1 MSYDIRTLRV
11 VNVQTAIARLHLDS
25 IKSLLRSEW
34 LTPLKI
40 IIRKRYSLI
49 LCVARRQ
56 DIGARI
62 FIKGTPCPVSS
73 VTQKNL
79 CKYFQNG
86 DKCPHNRCHFWHIN
100 VAKLHK
106 HQEMK
111 HAVPMTDAETEKK
124 LDPIV
129 TDYMSGLLSKCG
141 WEPKD
146 LAFLRSIQIPFFW
159 YNHITEEY
167 YSVIEF
173 LKEQGLV
180 VLDVR
185 MGSKWDRILVDIR
198 NRPDLLEENADKFY
212 LQPIERFASLKK
224 IKHSWLC
231 VNSLRGHC
239 ECEDEDNCRRYHLP
253 IDQEEK
259 HAMLSGNSNDVTFS
273 NCGYQ
278 PMEVEVYE
286 FRYA

>member
-11 VNVQTAIARLHLDS
+11 VNVQTAIARLPSGSEDL
-25 IKSLLRSEW
+25 IKSSLRSQGLIPIE
-34 LTPLKI
+34 TRIRNGKTLK
-40 IIRKRYSLI
+40 
-49 LCVARRQ
+49 LCVASPNVEDYIYIESYR
-56 DIGARI
+56 
-62 FIKGTPCPVSS
+62 CPVLSI
-73 VTQKNL
+73 TEKDL
-79 CKYFQNG
+79 CKYFQKDEECLHG
-86 DKCPHNRCHFWHIN
+86 NRCHFWHIN

-106 HQEMK
+106 HQEVEQ
-111 HAVPMTDAETEKK
+111 ALPMTEKK
-124 LDPIV
+124 LDPLV
-129 TDYMSGLLSKCG
+129 TDSVSGLLSECG
-141 WEPKD
+141 WEPED

-185 MGSKWDRILVDIR
+185 MGLKWDRILVDIR
-198 NRPDLLEENADKFY
+198 NRLDLLEENADKFY